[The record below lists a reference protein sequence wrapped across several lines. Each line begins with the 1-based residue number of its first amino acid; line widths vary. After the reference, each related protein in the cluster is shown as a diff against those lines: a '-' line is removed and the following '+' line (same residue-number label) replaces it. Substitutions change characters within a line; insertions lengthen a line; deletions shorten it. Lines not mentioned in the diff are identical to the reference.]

1 MAYESGINVFD
12 LSEAYS
18 GARAEI
24 ELGRILARRG
34 WKRNSYIVTTKIY
47 WNSKSDERGLSRK
60 HILESVKA
68 SLQRLNLDYI
78 DIIILHKADPMCPME
93 GKNLFISFNVLMFF
107 IYLDTNQGLFYVFL
121 YFFDPFDLLTF
132 SPFSFTV

>member
-1 MAYESGINVFD
+1 MEEQAEDVITLAYESGINVFD

-18 GARAEI
+18 GPRAEI

-34 WKRNSYIVTTKIY
+34 WKRSSYIVTTKIY

-60 HILESVKA
+60 HILECVKA
-68 SLQRLNLDYI
+68 SLQRLNLEYI

-93 GKNLFISFNVLMFF
+93 GKWERNKM
-107 IYLDTNQGLFYVFL
+107 GEC
-121 YFFDPFDLLTF
+121 
-132 SPFSFTV
+132 

>member
-1 MAYESGINVFD
+1 MTGTWVTLGSNLTEEQAEEVMVMAYESGINVFD

-18 GARAEI
+18 GPKAEI
-24 ELGRILARRG
+24 EMGRILGKRG
-34 WKRNSYIVTTKIY
+34 WKRSSYIVTSKIY

-78 DIIILHKADPMCPME
+78 DVIFLHKADPMCPME
-93 GKNLFISFNVLMFF
+93 GKLKCL
-107 IYLDTNQGLFYVFL
+107 
-121 YFFDPFDLLTF
+121 
-132 SPFSFTV
+132 